1 MTERENILSYPS
13 TVIVGK
19 NVSKKAFYDN
29 MGVNSRIRQHFV
41 DDIDQITW
49 LYKLTAGTLGVK
61 DGEIVHEITVFHVLV
76 KSQDCPEDVFT
87 FIDRSLPRHTVFIL
101 ENAEKYRLLVNYK
114 QWTDE
119 SRGLFKITDSYCSC
133 WMPRER
139 LSLQLNGMTLDLI
152 YSGIVSYISGI
163 QPADN
168 SDLQRVVDLK
178 KAIAAKKRVVAAL
191 EGRIRTERQFSEQMA
206 INANLKLARK
216 DLKALEE
223 ELKELL

>member
-41 DDIDQITW
+41 DDVDQITW
-49 LYKLTAGTLGVK
+49 LYKLTAGTLGVE
-61 DGEIVHEITVFHVLV
+61 DGEKVHEITVFHVLV

-87 FIDRSLPRHTVFIL
+87 FIDKSLPRHTVFIL
-101 ENAEKYRLLVNYK
+101 ENAGRYRLLVNYK

-119 SRGLFKITDSYCSC
+119 SKGLFRITESYHSH
-133 WMPRER
+133 WMSASDIELP
-139 LSLQLNGMTLDLI
+139 LSGMTLDKV
-152 YSGIVSYISGI
+152 YGGIVSYISGI

-168 SDLQRVVDLK
+168 ADLLRVVELK
-178 KAIAAKKRVVAAL
+178 KAISAKKKMI
-191 EGRIRTERQFSEQMA
+191 ETMENRIRNERQFSEQMA
-206 INANLKLARK
+206 INANLKLASK
-216 DLKALEE
+216 DLQALET
-223 ELKELL
+223 ELKDLL

>member
-1 MTERENILSYPS
+1 MTAQQNILSYPL

-19 NVSKKAFYDN
+19 NVAKKAFYDN

-61 DGEIVHEITVFHVLV
+61 DGEKVHEITVFHVVV

-87 FIDRSLPRHTVFIL
+87 FIDKSLPRHTVFIL
-101 ENAEKYRLLVNYK
+101 ENADKYRLLVNYK
-114 QWTDE
+114 QWVDE
-119 SRGLFKITDSYCSC
+119 SRGLFKITESYCSS

-139 LSLQLNGMTLDLI
+139 ISLELNGMTLDLI

-163 QPADN
+163 QPANN

-178 KAIAAKKRVVAAL
+178 RAIAAKKKIVSAL
-191 EGRIRTERQFSEQMA
+191 EGRIRAERQFSEQMA
-206 INANLKLARK
+206 INANLKMARK
-216 DLKALEE
+216 DLDALEE
-223 ELKELL
+223 EFKKLL

>member
-41 DDIDQITW
+41 DDVDQITW
-49 LYKLTAGTLGVK
+49 LYKLTAGTLGVE
-61 DGEIVHEITVFHVLV
+61 DGEKVHEITVFHVLV

-87 FIDRSLPRHTVFIL
+87 FIDKSLPRHTVFIL
-101 ENAEKYRLLVNYK
+101 ENADRYRLLVNYK

-119 SRGLFKITDSYCSC
+119 AKGLFKITESYCSR
-133 WMPRER
+133 WMPKTQVI
-139 LSLQLNGMTLDLI
+139 LQLSGTSMDLI
-152 YSGIVSYISGI
+152 YAGIVSYISGI

-168 SDLQRVVDLK
+168 KDLQRVVDLK
-178 KAIAAKKRVVAAL
+178 KAIAAKKKVVAVL
-191 EGRIRTERQFSEQMA
+191 EARKRAERQFSEQMA

-216 DLKALEE
+216 DLEELEE